1 MNNEKDYNKKLED
14 FEKFKFVAFV
24 ILIIVMSFIILE
36 NYSLFN
42 LIKEITENGCRAG
55 WNNVCS

>member
-1 MNNEKDYNKKLED
+1 MEDENDYNKKLED
-14 FEKFKFVAFV
+14 FEKFKLISFS
-24 ILIIVMSFIILE
+24 ILIIVMFIIILK

-55 WNNVCS
+55 VINVCN